1 MSKTSTASD
10 RSTLIRLA
18 SALPTGSDERKALL
32 VFLGKSTKTASQTH
46 AESELYHTQN
56 LLEVKVPEARERE
69 AELRD
74 LLGKYVEDDYGPYR
88 GKLPTRKNDPMIRK
102 LVEEYGN
109 PNKYEDWLENLPVEV
124 ENNRE
129 EIAELKRDLRKWQR
143 KVASKTASKKTTLSA
158 ELKLKDG
165 TVYAKGSRAEVF
177 FSERNP
183 SMSEVEIEGRKIKL
197 RTVSLHKYLR
207 GFPKPP
213 SMRALEKMDSEAS
226 GPTVTG
232 VRNVEMDGYGPDGSP
247 SWMLAMGLI

>member
-1 MSKTSTASD
+1 MSKTFTNAD
-10 RSTLIRLA
+10 RSRLIRLA
-18 SALPTGSDERKALL
+18 STLPTGSDERKAIL
-32 VFLGKSTKTASQTH
+32 VCLGK
-46 AESELYHTQN
+46 
-56 LLEVKVPEARERE
+56 
-69 AELRD
+69 
-74 LLGKYVEDDYGPYR
+74 
-88 GKLPTRKNDPMIRK
+88 PT
-102 LVEEYGN
+102 
-109 PNKYEDWLENLPVEV
+109 
-124 ENNRE
+124 
-129 EIAELKRDLRKWQR
+129 
-143 KVASKTASKKTTLSA
+143 KTASKKTTLSA
-158 ELKLKDG
+158 DLKLKDG

-213 SMRALEKMDSEAS
+213 SMRALQKMESAAS